1 MCSNETGTK
10 RDRTGKRL
18 ALRQK
23 IHNSREAV
31 EQIINTGSENNAMEE
46 AIKSRE
52 ATGESRTTERADER
66 SMVVRN

>member
-10 RDRTGKRL
+10 RDRTSKRL

-46 AIKSRE
+46 TIKSRE
-52 ATGESRTTERADER
+52 TTGERRTTERADER